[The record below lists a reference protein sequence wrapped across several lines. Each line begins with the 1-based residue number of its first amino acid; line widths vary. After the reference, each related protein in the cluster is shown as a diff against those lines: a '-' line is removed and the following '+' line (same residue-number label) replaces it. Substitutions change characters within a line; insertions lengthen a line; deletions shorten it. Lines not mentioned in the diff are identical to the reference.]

1 MAIAIDREE
10 AGNILNPS
18 FEVINWCVQQHQ
30 SQLARLQ
37 MLSDYYDG
45 LPHKVDET
53 TTTRTP
59 HDKDEVYV
67 NNAKYVTDMMVGFTV
82 GAPISYAPPKD
93 EDMDDLQ
100 FALDRMR
107 VKKHDKELAK
117 DISVMGVGLE
127 LQYLAFDPND
137 PSKTMPKI
145 TTIDPRGMFLVVDD
159 TIERTKLFAVRYK
172 EKQTVKGESYWEFN
186 IFTAKHAITY
196 KSKELDLS
204 EGSLL
209 DKPKVKEHYYGE
221 VPVTEYRNNEEKQ
234 GDFEHQI
241 SQIDA
246 YNKLMTGRIK
256 DKENFIKAVMI
267 LYGFTLP
274 EEKPDKIGEN
284 MVINAPAKEDGGD
297 AEYLTNTMNER
308 EVQVLADA
316 LLDDFHKT
324 SYVPNL
330 NDENF
335 AGQAS
340 GVAMK
345 YKLFGLLL
353 IIATKIGYME
363 DGLTERLR
371 MLNNVV
377 GLKGKKLEDVEAIKI
392 TFKPNL
398 PIDRSEIIE
407 QISNSMDFLPLTHSL
422 SWLDDVDNPQD
433 IIEQLQAEK
442 EESIKL
448 NAKAFGVMNE
458 HSHSDLEDD
467 DDDTNND
474 KKELPK

>member
-10 AGNILNPS
+10 AGDILNPS

-30 SQLARLQ
+30 GQLARLQ

-45 LPHKVDET
+45 LPHKIDQVT
-53 TTTRTP
+53 GTKTP
-59 HDKDEVYV
+59 HEKDEVYV

-100 FALDRMR
+100 LALDRMR

-127 LQYLAFDPND
+127 LQYLAFDPSN
-137 PSKTMPKI
+137 PTQTMPKI
-145 TTIDPRGMFLVVDD
+145 ATIDPRGMFLVVDD

-172 EKQTVKGESYWEFN
+172 QKHTVKGGKYWEFN
-186 IFTAKHAITY
+186 IFTATHSITY
-196 KSKELDLS
+196 KSKEMELS
-204 EGSLL
+204 EGNLKG
-209 DKPKVKEHYYGE
+209 KPKVKEHYYGE

-256 DKENFIKAVMI
+256 DKENFIKAIMI
-267 LYGFTLP
+267 LYGFSLP
-274 EEKPDKIGEN
+274 EERPEQIGEN
-284 MVINAPAKEDGGD
+284 AVIHAPSKEDGGD
-297 AEYLTNTMNER
+297 AEFLTNTLNEQ

-335 AGQAS
+335 AGQS
-340 GVAMK
+340 TGVAMK

-353 IIATKIGYME
+353 VLATKIGYME

-377 GLKGKKLEDVEAIKI
+377 GLKGEKVEDVESIKI

-398 PIDRSEIIE
+398 PIDRSEIIA
-407 QISNSMDFLPLTHSL
+407 QIRDSQDFLPLMHSL
-422 SWLDDVDNPQD
+422 SWLDDIDNPQD
-433 IIEQLQAEK
+433 VIDQLQEQK
-442 EESIKL
+442 EQAIEL

-458 HSHSDLEDD
+458 HSHSDLEGDN
-467 DDDTNND
+467 DDTDSDN
-474 KKELPK
+474 EEPTA